1 MSTIAEGVPPAE
13 PMSPAQTVKLCQ
25 RMRLTQQMDAGVL
38 SSDADYLCR
47 IATELAL
54 GDPKRGIEP
63 WVRSVSPFCTSRPVA
78 HANDRQLS

>member
-63 WVRSVSPFCTSRPVA
+63 WVRFFSPV
-78 HANDRQLS
+78 LY